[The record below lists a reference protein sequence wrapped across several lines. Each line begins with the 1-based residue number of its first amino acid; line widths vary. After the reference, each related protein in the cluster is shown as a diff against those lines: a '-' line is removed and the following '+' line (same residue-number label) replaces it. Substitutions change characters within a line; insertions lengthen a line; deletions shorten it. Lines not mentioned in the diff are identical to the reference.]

1 MRIAVEYSMA
11 EYDDRFTDNVAGN
24 YYVDDQ
30 CIDCDLCRERAPEI
44 FLRNDDE
51 AHSYVGRQPTTD
63 EERLLC
69 EDALDSCP
77 AEAIGNDG
85 PAVENSSIPAVGIDE
100 KNRCSPAGFV
110 QQ

>member
-1 MRIAVEYSMA
+1 MA
-11 EYDDRFTDNVAGN
+11 DYTDRFPQNAPGS

-44 FLRNDDE
+44 FLRNDE
-51 AHSYVGRQPTTD
+51 VAHSYVVRQPANE

-77 AEAIGNDG
+77 ADAIGNDG
-85 PAVENSSIPAVGIDE
+85 PEDGKEAPALAGMTE

>member
-1 MRIAVEYSMA
+1 MA
-11 EYDDRFTDNVAGN
+11 DYEDRFPDNSAGN

-44 FLRNDDE
+44 FLRNDE
-51 AHSYVGRQPTTD
+51 GAHSFVGRQPVT
-63 EERLLC
+63 EEEVLLC

-77 AEAIGNDG
+77 VDAIGNDG
-85 PAVENSSIPAVGIDE
+85 PEAKTASHHDATMEK
-100 KNRCSPAGFV
+100 KNRCSPAEFV